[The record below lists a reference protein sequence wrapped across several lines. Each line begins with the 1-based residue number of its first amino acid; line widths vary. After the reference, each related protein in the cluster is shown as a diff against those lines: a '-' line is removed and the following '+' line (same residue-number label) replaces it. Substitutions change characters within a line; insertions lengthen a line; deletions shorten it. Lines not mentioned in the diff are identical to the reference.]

1 MNNIT
6 IKKASIK
13 DNNYLSVE
21 YTEQQADGFLI
32 IKKDCKIPVHN
43 DLKNAF
49 TELDKH
55 LAILS
60 YQHTFSG
67 NIDDNNI
74 SCRGFSLGGSMENEG
89 VTLIGMRKLENDKV
103 LNINSPFQKY

>member
-43 DLKNAF
+43 DLKM
-49 TELDKH
+49 H
-55 LAILS
+55 L
-60 YQHTFSG
+60 Q
-67 NIDDNNI
+67 N
-74 SCRGFSLGGSMENEG
+74 
-89 VTLIGMRKLENDKV
+89 
-103 LNINSPFQKY
+103 